1 MTSSIIIIDDCE
13 LIKVSLL
20 KILPDYSGSIQYYN
34 NLLDVLKELKKVNE
48 LKKHIFIPDLELVT
62 CNGVREL
69 TRTMPQNYYDIILLT
84 SMPLSHTEKEVD
96 GIKIAKIFTKPFN
109 FRELS
114 ETIVNLDKT
123 G

>member
-69 TRTMPQNYYDIILLT
+69 TFL
-84 SMPLSHTEKEVD
+84 
-96 GIKIAKIFTKPFN
+96 
-109 FRELS
+109 
-114 ETIVNLDKT
+114 IVFSKNT
-123 G
+123 FI